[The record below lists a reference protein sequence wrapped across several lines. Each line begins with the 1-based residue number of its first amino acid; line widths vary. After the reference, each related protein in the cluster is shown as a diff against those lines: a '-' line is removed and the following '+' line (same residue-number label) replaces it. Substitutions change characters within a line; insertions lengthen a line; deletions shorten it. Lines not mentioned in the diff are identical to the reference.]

1 MPELL
6 LGIDVGSYS
15 TKAVLT
21 DLAGIELETL
31 TVEHAMEFPRPG
43 WAEHD
48 ADAVWWGDVVAV
60 CRRLFDGGRYSGAD
74 VAAVGVSAVG
84 PCLLPLDDAGRPLR
98 KAILYG
104 VDTRAK
110 AEIDDLTE
118 AIGPEAV
125 IEHAGMAFTSQAV
138 GPKILWLRRHEPEV
152 WRRARRFTTASSY
165 MTYRLTGEHVID
177 RHTASHFMPL
187 FDIHSLQWSERYA
200 HLVAPV
206 ETLPRLAWSDEPSG
220 VVTPEAAR
228 ATGLAAG
235 TPVSAGTIDV
245 MADAVGTGV
254 TEPGALMLA
263 YGSSTSFILI
273 LERPLPDRRV
283 WMTAGAFEGSYALSA
298 GMATSGSITR
308 WLRDEFARDLP
319 PETAYADLFAAADAV
334 PAGSDGLLFLPY
346 MSGERTPLNDP
357 DARGVVA
364 GLSLTHTRAHLF
376 RAALEGVAFGV
387 RHNLETF
394 ETIGASIE
402 RIVAVGGGTSGDTWL
417 QIVSDVTGREQS
429 VPEAGLGACAG
440 SAFLAGMAAG
450 ELTSA
455 DLGSWQRPSR
465 RIVPDPAKRATY
477 DRAYGNFRALYDA
490 TADVVH
496 DLVAGAA

>member
-21 DLAGIELETL
+21 DLAGTELETL

-152 WRRARRFTTASSY
+152 WRRARRFTTASS
-165 MTYRLTGEHVID
+165 
-177 RHTASHFMPL
+177 
-187 FDIHSLQWSERYA
+187 
-200 HLVAPV
+200 
-206 ETLPRLAWSDEPSG
+206 
-220 VVTPEAAR
+220 
-228 ATGLAAG
+228 
-235 TPVSAGTIDV
+235 
-245 MADAVGTGV
+245 
-254 TEPGALMLA
+254 
-263 YGSSTSFILI
+263 
-273 LERPLPDRRV
+273 
-283 WMTAGAFEGSYALSA
+283 
-298 GMATSGSITR
+298 
-308 WLRDEFARDLP
+308 
-319 PETAYADLFAAADAV
+319 
-334 PAGSDGLLFLPY
+334 
-346 MSGERTPLNDP
+346 
-357 DARGVVA
+357 
-364 GLSLTHTRAHLF
+364 
-376 RAALEGVAFGV
+376 
-387 RHNLETF
+387 
-394 ETIGASIE
+394 
-402 RIVAVGGGTSGDTWL
+402 
-417 QIVSDVTGREQS
+417 
-429 VPEAGLGACAG
+429 
-440 SAFLAGMAAG
+440 
-450 ELTSA
+450 
-455 DLGSWQRPSR
+455 
-465 RIVPDPAKRATY
+465 
-477 DRAYGNFRALYDA
+477 
-490 TADVVH
+490 
-496 DLVAGAA
+496 